1 MLLISPLA
9 EKKNLTKVW
18 GDITAK
24 ARGSLQSEPSA
35 EAQHPAQSVE
45 PASKKAKTDSVPVQ
59 PASKASSQGPASS
72 ASAAAVDPKED
83 AADPEFDLENPHDCQ
98 QLIRLHFG
106 SSASKD
112 LPAVAQFYVN
122 ELRQK
127 ATKWASLALL
137 MQKELLKQGVL
148 KSKSGRQA
156 WFAAW
161 SKNREARFAKM
172 PEYLK
177 SKPRT
182 AGAQKIRFVSCCD
195 RLHQKPGTK

>member
-1 MLLISPLA
+1 MEFETFDYVKQHLLQM
-9 EKKNLTKVW
+9 
-18 GDITAK
+18 GQ
-24 ARGSLQSEPSA
+24 R
-35 EAQHPAQSVE
+35 
-45 PASKKAKTDSVPVQ
+45 ASTLNT
-59 PASKASSQGPASS
+59 SSST
-72 ASAAAVDPKED
+72 SAAAVDPKEE

-98 QLIRLHFG
+98 QLIMLHFG

-127 ATKWASLALL
+127 ATKSASLALL

-148 KSKSGRQA
+148 KSKFGRQA

-161 SKNREARFAKM
+161 SKNREARFVKM

-177 SKPRT
+177 SKP
-182 AGAQKIRFVSCCD
+182 
-195 RLHQKPGTK
+195 